1 MKLLIALLTT
11 CSVGYSLDLVARA
24 STGFTTSTTW
34 GPAETGA
41 SATQLT
47 RSSSTN
53 TTTSYVYSS
62 AFTCTNTDVIEGLL
76 MRAKRLNST
85 GTVSVA
91 LSEDNGVTATRSVTV
106 NASDLTLTDDTWV
119 FFKFGST
126 LTCDGGADYKVGV
139 TASSAANAT
148 FYRDGTAGNWTRILR
163 TNGTRTPAAAD
174 TFYIAGEWT
183 AAATVTA
190 LTVTLDETAT
200 TDYGLMD
207 IGQNGTATAGTTAA
221 TNYYLRLSGDLN
233 VWAGGTLSLG
243 TVGTPVPSGSTFKLN
258 FDCGSNV
265 QYGLTV
271 NNQGT
276 FIAQGAT
283 KTVRAFL
290 AANASGGATS
300 LTTDVST
307 AWLNGDEI
315 ALASTTRTASEA
327 EKKTMSGA
335 ATGTSVPIAALASAH
350 SGTSP
355 TRADLANLT
364 RNVQIFGASASL
376 QTYVFAD
383 TTATVDVDYA
393 EFYWMGS
400 GTANKRGISIGTT
413 TGNFNVQYSSIHNF
427 EVGSS
432 IGFHITAVTSGT
444 VVVSN
449 NVGYLADLGHVQL
462 PSGLTSTTW
471 TISDNLFIR
480 TTSSDGVYL
489 RSVAGTFSN
498 NTISSAAFSGLVYEP
513 TNGNSG
519 TFSGNTL
526 YANNTVGIYLNASG
540 SMPPNGMTW
549 TSTTVWRN
557 NSIGIQTNIGN
568 SQYPVILNGVTAFGN
583 NSLNIRW
590 EGGVQMTF
598 NNLTLNGDTTFSTTT
613 GLSICHGG
621 VQCPIV
627 TINNSSFGVASG
639 ILTTHTGDFVC
650 SGVCF
655 VSGSNVT
662 MASTTPVA
670 VASDI
675 VYANIGFNKF
685 GGVSG
690 ASKSWTKAA
699 NAATAIKLYTTT
711 TDTVIFNTASPSQRI
726 TVGGTDSYLIKSS
739 TKTQAINSGAASTV
753 SVWVRK
759 SSSGDAG
766 GANYNGNQP
775 RLMIQTNAAAGIG
788 TGATDVVC
796 DTMTAAVGTWEQLT
810 CSTGAV
816 SEDTVLAFYVDL
828 DGTAGWVNVDDW
840 TVTNPQP
847 TGAEK
852 YWWNGGTQ
860 LTLPGSG
867 STAATLAYP
876 TVN

>member
-1 MKLLIALLTT
+1 MRLLIALLTT
-11 CSVGYSLDLVARA
+11 CSIGYSLDLVARA
-24 STGFTTSTTW
+24 SAGFTTASTW

-62 AFTCTNTDVIEGLL
+62 AFTCTNLDVIEGVL
-76 MRAKRLNST
+76 MRAKRVNST
-85 GTVSVA
+85 GTVSIA
-91 LSEDNGVTATRSVTV
+91 LSEDNGTTATRSVTV

-119 FFKFGST
+119 FFKLGST
-126 LTCDGGADYKVGV
+126 LTCDGGADYKVGI
-139 TASSAANAT
+139 TGSSAGNAT

-190 LTVTLDETAT
+190 LTVTLNETAT

-265 QYGLTV
+265 QYGLIV

-276 FIAQGAT
+276 FIAQGAS
-283 KTVRAFL
+283 KTVRALL
-290 AANASGGATS
+290 AANAAGGATS
-300 LTTDVST
+300 ITTDVST
-307 AWLNGDEI
+307 GWLNGDEI
-315 ALASTTRTASEA
+315 AIASTSQTGSES

-335 ATGTSVPIAALASAH
+335 ATGTSVPITALASAH

-355 TRADLANLT
+355 TQAELANLT

-376 QTYVFAD
+376 QTFVLFAA
-383 TTATVDVDYA
+383 TSTADVDYT

-400 GTANKRGISIGTT
+400 NTANKRGIDIAVT
-413 TGNFNVQYSSIHNF
+413 TGSVDMQYSSFHDFIVVNSEGAYVSALGSAGTLNLDHNVSAF
-427 EVGSS
+427 IAARHFQILGTANTTWVVNDALMIRNTDNTNIVILSDVGGTFTNNTVAGSVNSS
-432 IGFHITAVTSGT
+432 IEIGEL
-444 VVVSN
+444 
-449 NVGYLADLGHVQL
+449 LAT
-462 PSGLTSTTW
+462 P
-471 TISDNLFIR
+471 
-480 TTSSDGVYL
+480 
-489 RSVAGTFSN
+489 
-498 NTISSAAFSGLVYEP
+498 
-513 TNGNSG
+513 G
-519 TFSGNTL
+519 TFSGITVHSGGSTGIHISTRLLGTLTFTNTTIWRCNGRGFF
-526 YANNTVGIYLNASG
+526 YNAG
-540 SMPPNGMTW
+540 SSAKLRIVFDGF
-549 TSTTVWRN
+549 
-557 NSIGIQTNIGN
+557 
-568 SQYPVILNGVTAFGN
+568 TAFGN
-583 NSLNIRW
+583 SNYNLQIMAEVISTLI
-590 EGGVQMTF
+590 
-598 NNLTLNGDTTFSTTT
+598 NNATISGDSTFSSPV
-613 GLSICHGG
+613 GLYLSSSG
-621 VQCPIV
+621 PV
-627 TINNSSFGVASG
+627 TINNSQFGVVSG
-639 ILTTHTGDFVC
+639 IKVAHTTSDIYFEN
-650 SGVCF
+650 SGYKYVT
-655 VSGSNVT
+655 GSNS
-662 MASTTPVA
+662 AFSSTNPFT
-670 VASDI
+670 
-675 VYANIGFNKF
+675 ANNGVPGGVIGINKF
-685 GGVSG
+685 GQVSG
-690 ASKSWTKAA
+690 DNRTYTLLGDS
-699 NAATAIKLYTTT
+699 NAFSIVR
-711 TDTVIFNTASPSQRI
+711 TDSVIFNTAAPSSRI
-726 TVGGTDSYLIKSS
+726 TPPIASVKSVSSIKSV
-739 TKTQAINSGAASTV
+739 ALNSGAASTV

-759 SSSGDAG
+759 SISTDAG
-766 GANYNGNQP
+766 GVNYNGNQP
-775 RLMIQTNAAAGIG
+775 RLMIQTNPSAGIG

-816 SEDTVLAFYVDL
+816 SENTVLAFYVDL

-852 YWWNGGTQ
+852 YWFNGGTQ

-867 STAATLAYP
+867 GSAATLAYP